1 MLRADDSSCS
11 FCDIEL
17 NLYLTC
23 SSNWGRELL
32 LQVRS
37 RGLVFYFLRK
47 SNGIKQYRGLR
58 EFDDKQACYW

>member
-32 LQVRS
+32 LRVRI
-37 RGLVFYFLRK
+37 RGLVFYLNK
-47 SNGIKQYRGLR
+47 K
-58 EFDDKQACYW
+58 

>member
-32 LQVRS
+32 LRVRI
-37 RGLVFYFLRK
+37 RGLVFYLNKK
-47 SNGIKQYRGLR
+47 SSWKEIVLFFTRVFMKLLSI
-58 EFDDKQACYW
+58 

>member
-32 LQVRS
+32 LQVRT
-37 RGLVFYFLRK
+37 RGLVFYL
-47 SNGIKQYRGLR
+47 IKNV
-58 EFDDKQACYW
+58 DD